1 MGKRLN
7 LIAAVA
13 LSLFAGADAAGAQE
27 NRPTILLLDGLFIYV
42 HQAYV
47 GVSDLAPRL
56 NAMGYRAVVD
66 THLMNRTAREEP
78 AVIVGHSMGGSAALR
93 FAREMKESGR
103 PPPVVITI
111 DAAFGSPSC
120 AVPRCINFRSPG
132 FPAIEGAENVDA
144 WQNGAYMVNH
154 AMLATNAAV
163 QRLVLREAEA
173 VLAARN
179 ATGAPLTAPVPIPR
193 PN

>member
-1 MGKRLN
+1 MVALLALLSGP
-7 LIAAVA
+7 AVA
-13 LSLFAGADAAGAQE
+13 QE
-27 NRPTILLLDGLFIYV
+27 ATQKPTILLLDGLFIYV

-144 WQNGAYMVNH
+144 WQNGAYMVDH

>member
-1 MGKRLN
+1 MASAWSSIIGTVAML
-7 LIAAVA
+7 AVA
-13 LSLFAGADAAGAQE
+13 QAAARAQE

-42 HQAYV
+42 HQHYV

-93 FAREMKESGR
+93 FAREMKESGK

-111 DAAFGSPSC
+111 DAAFGSPPC

-144 WQNGAYMVNH
+144 WQAGAYMVNH

-173 VLAARN
+173 VLVAR
-179 ATGAPLTAPVPIPR
+179 AVTGAPLTAPVPIPR